1 MARPSKFTPDLG
13 ERVCA
18 LIASGLSVEK
28 ATEQPGMPS
37 DRTFYRWLATQD
49 PEGATDRPYEALQ
62 RQYLRAREVRADSR
76 FERIDSV
83 IEDMRAK
90 KIDHNVAR
98 VQIDAIKWQ
107 TGIENAKRYSDK
119 LRLADADGNNLPAPQ
134 FIIAPTAPAPPKDE

>member
-18 LIASGLSVEK
+18 LIASGMSLEK
-28 ATEQPGMPS
+28 VAEQDGMPS
-37 DRTFYRWLATQD
+37 DRTILRWLAAKD
-49 PEGATDRPYEALQ
+49 PEGGTDRPYETFLQ
-62 RQYLRAREVRADSR
+62 QYLRAREVRADAR
-76 FERIDSV
+76 FERIDTV
-83 IEDMRAK
+83 IEDMRTK

-134 FIIAPTAPAPPKDE
+134 FIVAPIAPAPPKDE